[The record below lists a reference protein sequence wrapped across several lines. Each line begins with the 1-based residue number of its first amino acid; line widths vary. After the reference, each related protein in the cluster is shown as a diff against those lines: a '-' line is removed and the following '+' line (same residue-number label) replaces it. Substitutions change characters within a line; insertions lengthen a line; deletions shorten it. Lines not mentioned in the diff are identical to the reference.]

1 MAYSRIYD
9 IQIGLYEKDMD
20 DFYEAVKIYE
30 KKIGKGSQSPHA
42 IGRLMLMEKVEEILN
57 EVEKTK

>member
-1 MAYSRIYD
+1 M
-9 IQIGLYEKDMD
+9 KKNMD

-30 KKIGKGSQSPHA
+30 KQIGKGSQSPHA
-42 IGRLMLMEKVEEILN
+42 IGRLMLMEKVAEILN